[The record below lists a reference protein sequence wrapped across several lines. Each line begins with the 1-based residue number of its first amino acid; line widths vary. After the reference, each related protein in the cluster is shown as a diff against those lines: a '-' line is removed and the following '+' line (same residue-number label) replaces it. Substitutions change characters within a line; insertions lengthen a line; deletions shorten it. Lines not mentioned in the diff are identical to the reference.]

1 MATITDAGERPV
13 PGAARPPVFSRAYLG
28 WLLGL
33 LVAIYACSFLDRV
46 IISTVGQ
53 AVITELRLSDFEFGL
68 LSGPTFAIFYVLFGI
83 PIARAAE
90 RRSRINI
97 ISVCIALWSIM
108 TALCGTATAFWQ
120 LAIFRMG
127 VGVGE
132 GGCSPAAH
140 SLLSDHYQPKR
151 RATAL
156 GIYSA
161 GVPFGIMLGAIVGGW
176 IADHFSWRMA
186 FIVLGLPGLVL
197 ALLARLTLKEP
208 ARGHSDAQLA
218 SPDRPTFWAVCKKL
232 AANRTVV
239 LLVTGMVC
247 ANFAGSSMASFTQ
260 TYLVR
265 AFHLSIGAVGLL
277 YGVVVGTAGVFGMV
291 MGGVIAD
298 HAGKKDIRWYAWAP
312 ALGCS
317 VAFPAYVLAF
327 NQPSALGAVGFIFA
341 GYLMM
346 SFYFAPTFAVVQNLV
361 EPRMRASA
369 SALLFLAINTMGQGI
384 GPVFMG
390 WISDLNARSAFALGD
405 YRHLCPPHPHAPAEI
420 VAACA
425 RASSQGLQHSSIIV
439 SAFYLLGAVFYLLAS
454 RKLTRDLAQKQA
466 AA

>member
-1 MATITDAGERPV
+1 MASITEAGARPV
-13 PGAARPPVFSRAYLG
+13 PAADATPAFSRAYLG

-33 LVAIYACSFLDRV
+33 LVAIYASSFLDRV
-46 IISTVGQ
+46 IISTVGP
-53 AVITELRLSDFEFGL
+53 AVISELRLSDTQFGL
-68 LSGPTFAIFYVLFGI
+68 LSGPAFAIFYVAFGI

-90 RRSRINI
+90 RSSRINI
-97 ISVCIALWSIM
+97 ISICIALWSIM
-108 TALCGTATAFWQ
+108 TALCGVTTAFWQ

-140 SLLSDHYQPKR
+140 SLLSDHYRSSK

-156 GIYSA
+156 GVYSA

-176 IADHFSWRMA
+176 IADAFNWRMA

-197 ALLARLTLKEP
+197 ALLAKLTLREP
-208 ARGHSDAQLA
+208 GRGHAEGLTPPADAPSLGAVFKRLA
-218 SPDRPTFWAVCKKL
+218 T
-232 AANRTVV
+232 NRTVV
-239 LLVTGMVC
+239 LLVLGMVC

-265 AFHLSIGAVGLL
+265 AFHLTMATVGLL
-277 YGVVVGTAGVFGMV
+277 YGVVVGTVGVFGMI
-291 MGGVIAD
+291 MGGLIAD
-298 HAGKKDIRWYAWAP
+298 NAGKKDIRWYAWAP

-317 VAFPAYVLAF
+317 VAFPIYLLAF
-327 NQPSALGAVGFIFA
+327 SQHTAIASVSFIFI

-369 SALLFLAINTMGQGI
+369 SALLFLAINTMGQGV

-390 WISDLNARSAFALGD
+390 FISDLNARRAFGIGD
-405 YRHLCPPHPHAPAEI
+405 YHHLCPPAPHASAQI

-425 RASSQGLQHSSIIV
+425 RASTQGLQHSSMIV
-439 SAFYLLGAVFYLLAS
+439 SAFYLVAAVIYVVAS
-454 RKLTRDLAQKQA
+454 RSLKRDVQA
-466 AA
+466 NA

>member
-1 MATITDAGERPV
+1 MASTTDAGVEPTGET
-13 PGAARPPVFSRAYLG
+13 GAAPGFSRRYLG

-46 IISTVGQ
+46 IISTVGP
-53 AVITELRLSDFEFGL
+53 AVISELRLSDTEFGL
-68 LSGPTFAIFYVLFGI
+68 LSGPAFAIFYVVFGI

-90 RRSRINI
+90 RRSRIKI
-97 ISVCIALWSIM
+97 ISVCIALWSVM
-108 TALCGTATAFWQ
+108 TALCGSATAFWQ

-140 SLLSDHYQPKR
+140 SLLSDHYQPKK

-156 GIYSA
+156 GAYSA

-197 ALLARLTLKEP
+197 ALLARFTLKEP

-218 SPDRPTFWAVCKKL
+218 SADTPSFWTVCRKL
-232 AANRTVV
+232 ASNPTVV
-239 LLVTGMVC
+239 LLVLGMVC
-247 ANFAGSSMASFTQ
+247 ANFGGSSMASFTQ

-265 AFHLSIGAVGLL
+265 AFHLSMGRVGLL
-277 YGVVVGTAGVFGMV
+277 YGVVVGTAGVFGMI

-312 ALGCS
+312 ALGCA
-317 VAFPAYVLAF
+317 VAFPMYVLAF
-327 NQPSALGAVGFIFA
+327 SQTSAIPAVGFIFVA
-341 GYLMM
+341 YLMM

-369 SALLFLAINTMGQGI
+369 SALLFLAINTMGQGV

-390 WISDLNARSAFALGD
+390 FISDLNARRAFTLGD
-405 YRHLCPPHPHAPAEI
+405 YRSLCPPHPHAAADI

-425 RASSQGLQHSSIIV
+425 RASSQGLQHSSIMV
-439 SAFYLLGAVFYLLAS
+439 SGFYLIGAVVYVLAS
-454 RKLTRDLAQKQA
+454 RTLKRDVEART
-466 AA
+466 

>member
-1 MATITDAGERPV
+1 MASITEAGARPV
-13 PGAARPPVFSRAYLG
+13 PEASAPAFSRAYLG

-33 LVAIYACSFLDRV
+33 LVAIYASSFLDRV
-46 IISTVGQ
+46 IISTVGP
-53 AVITELRLSDFEFGL
+53 AVISELRLSDTQFGL
-68 LSGPTFAIFYVLFGI
+68 LSGPAFAIFYVAFGI

-90 RRSRINI
+90 RSSRINI
-97 ISVCIALWSIM
+97 ISICIALWSIM
-108 TALCGTATAFWQ
+108 TALCGVTTAFWQ

-140 SLLSDHYQPKR
+140 SLLSDHYQSRK

-156 GIYSA
+156 GVYSA

-186 FIVLGLPGLVL
+186 FIVLGLPGLLL
-197 ALLARLTLKEP
+197 ALLAKLTLKEP
-208 ARGHSDAQLA
+208 ARGHSDG
-218 SPDRPTFWAVCKKL
+218 KL
-232 AANRTVV
+232 AALDAPSFWTVCRKLTGNPTVV
-239 LLVTGMVC
+239 LLVLGMVC
-247 ANFAGSSMASFTQ
+247 ANFGGSSMASFTQ

-265 AFHLSIGAVGLL
+265 AFHLSMGTVGLL
-277 YGVVVGTAGVFGMV
+277 YGVVVGTAGVFGMIT
-291 MGGVIAD
+291 GGLIAD

-317 VAFPAYVLAF
+317 VAFPIYLLAF
-327 NQPSALGAVGFIFA
+327 SQHTAIASVSFIFI

-390 WISDLNARSAFALGD
+390 FISDLNARQAFALGD
-405 YRHLCPPHPHAPAEI
+405 YHHLCPPALHAPAGI

-425 RASSQGLQHSSIIV
+425 RASTEGLQHSSMIV
-439 SAFYLLGAVFYLLAS
+439 SAFYLVAAVIYVVAS
-454 RKLTRDLAQKQA
+454 RSLKRDVQA
-466 AA
+466 NA

>member
-1 MATITDAGERPV
+1 MASITETGISPVPDAG
-13 PGAARPPVFSRAYLG
+13 AMPVFSRGYLG

-46 IISTVGQ
+46 IISTVGP
-53 AVITELRLSDFEFGL
+53 AVISELRLSDTQFGL
-68 LSGPTFAIFYVLFGI
+68 LSGPAFAIFYVVFGI

-90 RRSRINI
+90 RRSRVNI
-97 ISVCIALWSIM
+97 ISICIALWSIM
-108 TALCGTATAFWQ
+108 TALCGVSTAFWQ

-140 SLLSDHYQPKR
+140 SLLSDHYQSKR

-156 GIYSA
+156 GVYSA

-186 FIVLGLPGLVL
+186 FIVLGLPGLLL

-208 ARGHSDAQLA
+208 ARGHSDG
-218 SPDRPTFWAVCKKL
+218 KL
-232 AANRTVV
+232 AALDAPSFWTVCKTLTGNPTVV
-239 LLVTGMVC
+239 LLVLGMVC
-247 ANFAGSSMASFTQ
+247 ANFGGSSMASFTQ

-265 AFHLSIGAVGLL
+265 AFHLSMGTVGLL
-277 YGVVVGTAGVFGMV
+277 YGVVIGTAGVFGMV

-317 VAFPAYVLAF
+317 VAFPIYAIAFSQHTALA
-327 NQPSALGAVGFIFA
+327 SVGFIFI
-341 GYLMM
+341 GYLTM

-369 SALLFLAINTMGQGI
+369 SALLFLAINTMGQGV

-390 WISDLNARSAFALGD
+390 YISDINARRAFALGD
-405 YRHLCPPHPHAPAEI
+405 YHHLCPPAHHAPAEI

-425 RASSQGLQHSSIIV
+425 RASTEGLQHSSIIV
-439 SAFYLLGAVFYLLAS
+439 SGFYLLAAVIYLVAS
-454 RKLTRDLAQKQA
+454 RTLKRDLEVRS
-466 AA
+466 

>member
-1 MATITDAGERPV
+1 MASTEAGAGPV
-13 PGAARPPVFSRAYLG
+13 PDAAPAPVFSRGYLG

-46 IISTVGQ
+46 IISTVGP
-53 AVITELRLSDFEFGL
+53 AVIAELRLSDTEFGL
-68 LSGPTFAIFYVLFGI
+68 LSGPAFAIFYVVFGI
-83 PIARAAE
+83 PIARLSE
-90 RRSRINI
+90 RSNRVTI
-97 ISVCIALWSIM
+97 ISICISLWSIM
-108 TALCGTATAFWQ
+108 TALCGVAGVFWQ
-120 LAIFRMG
+120 LALFRMG

-140 SLLSDHYQPKR
+140 SLLSDHYQPSK

-156 GIYSA
+156 GFYSA

-176 IADHFSWRMA
+176 IADAFNWRMA

-208 ARGHSDAQLA
+208 ARGHSDGRPAAAQAPPLGAVLKTLA
-218 SPDRPTFWAVCKKL
+218 GNP
-232 AANRTVV
+232 TVV
-239 LLVTGMVC
+239 LLVAGMVC
-247 ANFAGSSMASFTQ
+247 ANFGGSSMASFTQ

-265 AFHLSIGAVGLL
+265 AFHLSMARVGLL
-277 YGVVVGTAGVFGMV
+277 YGVVVGTAGVFGMI

-298 HAGKKDIRWYAWAP
+298 HAGRKDIRWYAWAP

-317 VAFPAYVLAF
+317 VAFPIYLLAF
-327 NQPSALGAVGFIFA
+327 SQHTAIASVSFIFI

-346 SFYFAPTFAVVQNLV
+346 SFYFAPTFAVVQNLS

-369 SALLFLAINTMGQGI
+369 SALLFLAINTMGQGV

-390 WISDLNARSAFALGD
+390 FISDLNARQAFGLGD
-405 YRHLCPPHPHAPAEI
+405 YHRLCPPAPHAAAEI

-425 RASSQGLQHSSIIV
+425 RASSQGLQHSSMML
-439 SAFYLLGAVFYLLAS
+439 SGFYLIGAVFYVLAA
-454 RKLTRDLAQKQA
+454 RNLKRDLVRPTG
-466 AA
+466 

>member
-1 MATITDAGERPV
+1 VASITEAGARPV
-13 PGAARPPVFSRAYLG
+13 PEAGATPAFSRAYLG

-46 IISTVGQ
+46 IISTVGP
-53 AVITELRLSDFEFGL
+53 AVIKELRLSDTLFGW
-68 LSGPTFAIFYVLFGI
+68 LSGPAFAIFYVLFGL
-83 PIARAAE
+83 PIARFAE

-97 ISVCIALWSIM
+97 ISICIALWSIM
-108 TALCGTATAFWQ
+108 TVLCGAATAFWQ

-140 SLLSDHYQPKR
+140 SLLSDHYQSRR

-161 GVPFGIMLGAIVGGW
+161 GVPFGIMLGAIGGGW

-186 FIVLGLPGLVL
+186 FVVLGLPGLLL

-208 ARGHSDAQLA
+208 SRGHSDAQLA
-218 SPDRPTFWAVCKKL
+218 SEHAPPFWAVCRKL
-232 AANRTVV
+232 ASNPAVV
-239 LLVTGMVC
+239 LLILGMVC
-247 ANFAGSSMASFTQ
+247 ANFGGASMASFTQ

-265 AFHLSIGAVGLL
+265 AFHLTMTTVGLL
-277 YGVVVGTAGVFGMV
+277 YGVVVGTAGVFGMI

-312 ALGCS
+312 ALGCI
-317 VAFPAYVLAF
+317 VAFPTYVLAF
-327 NQPSALGAVGFIFA
+327 NQHTAIAAVGCIFV

-346 SFYFAPTFAVVQNLV
+346 SFYFAPTFAVVQNLA

-369 SALLFLAINTMGQGI
+369 SALLFLAINTMGQGV

-390 WISDLNARSAFALGD
+390 WVSDLNASRVFGLGD
-405 YRHLCPPHPHAPAEI
+405 YHRLCPPAPHAPAEV

-425 RASSQGLQHSSIIV
+425 HASTVGLRHSSIIV
-439 SAFYLLGAVFYLLAS
+439 SGFYLIAAVIYLLAS
-454 RKLTRDLAQKQA
+454 RTLKRDVESTL
-466 AA
+466 

>member
-1 MATITDAGERPV
+1 MATITDAGVEPAGET
-13 PGAARPPVFSRAYLG
+13 GAMPAFSRRYLG

-46 IISTVGQ
+46 IISTVGP
-53 AVITELRLSDFEFGL
+53 AVISELRLSDTEFGL
-68 LSGPTFAIFYVLFGI
+68 LSGPAFAIFYVVFGI

-90 RRSRINI
+90 RRSRIKI
-97 ISVCIALWSIM
+97 ISVCIALWSVM
-108 TALCGTATAFWQ
+108 TALCGVATAFWQ

-140 SLLSDHYQPKR
+140 SLLSDHYQPKK

-156 GIYSA
+156 GTYSA

-186 FIVLGLPGLVL
+186 FIVLGLPGLLL

-208 ARGHSDAQLA
+208 ARGHSDGGLAAPDTPSFWTVCRKLA
-218 SPDRPTFWAVCKKL
+218 SNP
-232 AANRTVV
+232 TVV
-239 LLVTGMVC
+239 LLTLGMVC
-247 ANFAGSSMASFTQ
+247 ANFGGSSMASFTQ

-265 AFHLSIGAVGLL
+265 AFHLSMGRVGLL
-277 YGVVVGTAGVFGMV
+277 YGVVVGTAGVFGMI

-298 HAGKKDIRWYAWAP
+298 HAGKKDVRWYAWAP
-312 ALGCS
+312 ALGCAA
-317 VAFPAYVLAF
+317 AFPMYVLAF
-327 NQPSALGAVGFIFA
+327 NQTSAIPAVSFIFVA
-341 GYLMM
+341 YLMM

-369 SALLFLAINTMGQGI
+369 SALLFLAINTMGQGV

-390 WISDLNARSAFALGD
+390 FVSDLNARQAFTLGD
-405 YRHLCPPHPHAPAEI
+405 YGRLCPPHPHAAAEV

-425 RASSQGLQHSSIIV
+425 RASSQGLQHSSIMI
-439 SAFYLLGAVFYLLAS
+439 SGFYLLGAVVYLVAS
-454 RKLTRDLAQKQA
+454 RTLKRDVAPRPA
-466 AA
+466 V